1 MIYAHAVTLKVN
13 IFIFRILSNQKIL
26 ACINQMHHSFP
37 MCEETGPR
45 QPWHDIHLC
54 VRGPAVLDIVQN
66 FEERWKKQNGLQM
79 GKLVDLSAKGI
90 KVEGVWSDEGSWRT
104 QFFRSIDART
114 AEFDPKVEAMFAGPS
129 FDAIKGVTFNQPELH
144 EVSKLQ
150 RKIWR
155 AKSELQRTF
164 TANDATGFEFPRSL
178 NHKRGRNIENSIHD
192 ALVYHIR
199 RAKHSIY
206 IESQYFLSSSHIWP
220 KKNRAGCQNLVA
232 AELTWKICQALED
245 GHRFAAYIVIPM
257 WPEGS
262 PESTPVQEILKWQRL
277 TMEGMYT
284 KIAHAIHRKKEKLKA
299 AGLEY
304 DASPTDYLNFF
315 CLGTRETEEGS
326 EATRVPPPKSLGDK
340 LSTTRGHLVYVH
352 SKMTIVDDEIA
363 LIGSANINQR
373 SLDGTR
379 DSEIVQASWQP
390 EYRATKTSVA
400 RGEVHGFR
408 LHCWAHLTGVIEDS
422 FRDPASLE
430 CVRRFNSLAESNW
443 CLYTQSEVC
452 EMDASLMPYP
462 INVNDDGSISAKT
475 KNGCFPDTDAS
486 ILGSETTVLPN
497 IVTT

>member
-1 MIYAHAVTLKVN
+1 M
-13 IFIFRILSNQKIL
+13 
-26 ACINQMHHSFP
+26 
-37 MCEETGPR
+37 
-45 QPWHDIHLC
+45 C

-66 FEERWKKQNGLQM
+66 FEERWKQQNGPQID
-79 GKLVDLSAKGI
+79 KLVDLSAKGI
-90 KVEGVWSDEGSWRT
+90 KVEGVRSDEGSWRT

-114 AEFDPKVEAMFAGPS
+114 AKFDPKVEATFAGPS
-129 FDAIKGVTFNQPELH
+129 FDEIEGVTFDQPELR

-164 TANDATGFEFPRSL
+164 TANDATGFGFPRSL
-178 NHKRGRNIENSIHD
+178 SHKRGRNIESSIHD

-206 IESQYFLSSSHIWP
+206 IESQYFLSSSHMWP
-220 KKNRAGCQNLVA
+220 KKNRTGCQNLVA
-232 AELTWKICQALED
+232 AELTWKICQAVED
-245 GHRFAAYIVIPM
+245 GSRFAAYIVIPM
-257 WPEGS
+257 WPEGA
-262 PESTPVQEILKWQRL
+262 PGSTAVQEILKWQRL

-284 KIAHAIHRKKEKLKA
+284 KIADAIRRKKEKWKA
-299 AGLEY
+299 AGDKF
-304 DASPTDYLNFF
+304 DASPTDYLNFY

-326 EATRVPPPKSLGDK
+326 EASRVPPPKSLGEK
-340 LSTTRGHLVYVH
+340 LSKTRRHLVYVH

-379 DSEIVQASWQP
+379 DSELVQASWQP
-390 EYRATKTSVA
+390 EYPATKTSVA

-408 LHCWAHLTGVIEDS
+408 LHCWTHLTGVMENS

-430 CVRRFNSLAESNW
+430 CVRRFNTLAETNW
-443 CLYTQSEVC
+443 EAYTQKEVC

-462 INVNDDGSISAKT
+462 IIVEEDGSISAKT
-475 KNGCFPDTDAS
+475 QNGNFPDTDAS
-486 ILGSETTVLPN
+486 ILGSESIAMPE